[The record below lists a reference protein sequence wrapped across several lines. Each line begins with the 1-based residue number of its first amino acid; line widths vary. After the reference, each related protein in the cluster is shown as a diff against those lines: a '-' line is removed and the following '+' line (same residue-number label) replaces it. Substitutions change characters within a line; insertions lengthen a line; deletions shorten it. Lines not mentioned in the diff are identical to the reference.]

1 MPAFTNAFSLLFG
14 TGSVKDRLKRINS
27 CQSMASCSAQI
38 PLSVIRRTQSTT
50 SAAPTRT
57 FLGSHPRSAHV
68 PPNGLE
74 SMTATCQPAERH
86 RDATADAAAPVPI
99 TTRSNFLV
107 MSFSQRSGPRE
118 NPSSPWIHG
127 RLWATSNSGPGAT
140 FQFTLPIDV
149 SCTSGCVA
157 NCSCTK
163 TVARTVS
170 GANYRIRQ
178 SARCFGSQTRSVDP
192 DIRALAW
199 AMLAK
204 GMSELKKKALRDP
217 GKEHLEDSHVDENM
231 PVM

>member
-107 MSFSQRSGPRE
+107 MSFSAFRSEGESKLPLDTRQLVGHLELRPRR
-118 NPSSPWIHG
+118 NISVH
-127 RLWATSNSGPGAT
+127 LT
-140 FQFTLPIDV
+140 
-149 SCTSGCVA
+149 
-157 NCSCTK
+157 
-163 TVARTVS
+163 
-170 GANYRIRQ
+170 Y
-178 SARCFGSQTRSVDP
+178 RCFLHIRLRSQLFLHQDCSSYRLRSKLSD
-192 DIRALAW
+192 
-199 AMLAK
+199 
-204 GMSELKKKALRDP
+204 
-217 GKEHLEDSHVDENM
+217 
-231 PVM
+231 